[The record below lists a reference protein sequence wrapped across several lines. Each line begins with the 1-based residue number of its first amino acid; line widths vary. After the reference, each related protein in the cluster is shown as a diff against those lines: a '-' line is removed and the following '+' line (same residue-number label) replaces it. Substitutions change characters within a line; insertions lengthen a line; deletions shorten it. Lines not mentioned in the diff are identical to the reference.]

1 MLAHP
6 QLPPGLINH
15 CLDVMLV
22 IMDSERDLI
31 RIVVEIVIDLRDE
44 DVGMEENPNST
55 VCPVVI
61 CDCLTSSLLN
71 CTDEPERG
79 RHDDVVGHPEPRP
92 LCAAEGAR

>member
-44 DVGMEENPNST
+44 DAGMEENPNST
-55 VCPVVI
+55 VCLPVTGRLSQFE
-61 CDCLTSSLLN
+61 LT
-71 CTDEPERG
+71 EWYR
-79 RHDDVVGHPEPRP
+79 
-92 LCAAEGAR
+92 

>member
-15 CLDVMLV
+15 CLDVILV

-44 DVGMEENPNST
+44 DAGMDDNPNST
-55 VCPVVI
+55 VCLP
-61 CDCLTSSLLN
+61 LTRDLRLY
-71 CTDEPERG
+71 
-79 RHDDVVGHPEPRP
+79 
-92 LCAAEGAR
+92 